1 MTKSEFLEALK
12 NALSGLPQEDIDERT
27 DFYSEMID
35 DKIEEGILETQAVAS
50 IGEVEAIVS
59 QIVAEVPISKLV
71 KQKIKRENK
80 LKTWEIVLLAVGSPI
95 WASLLIAFLA
105 VVLSLYISLWAV
117 IISLWSVFVSF
128 VASGFSGLVSGTV
141 FCFTGNRFS
150 GLFII
155 GAALV
160 ALGLG
165 VFCFFGCTGRKNEN
179 ILYPGTLKYP
189 SEYPFALY
197 ISFLTFQFIK
207 IITIPITE
215 KRCEPVIF
223 VRNLICLPR

>member
-1 MTKSEFLEALK
+1 MTKPEFLEALK
-12 NALSGLPQEDIDERT
+12 NALSGLPQEDIEERI

-141 FCFTGNRFS
+141 FSFTGNGVS

-155 GAALV
+155 GTSLV

-165 VFCFFGCTGRKNEN
+165 VFCFFGCTAATKGVLILTNKLVLWFKN
-179 ILYPGTLKYP
+179 
-189 SEYPFALY
+189 AL
-197 ISFLTFQFIK
+197 LGK
-207 IITIPITE
+207 E
-215 KRCEPVIF
+215 RV
-223 VRNLICLPR
+223 

>member
-1 MTKSEFLEALK
+1 MNKQEFLEALK
-12 NALSGLPQEDIDERT
+12 NGLSGLPQEDIEERI

-35 DKIEEGILETQAVAS
+35 DKIEEGILEVEAVAS
-50 IGEVEAIVS
+50 IGGVEDIVS
-59 QIVAEVPISKLV
+59 QTVAEVPISKLV

-80 LKTWEIVLLAVGSPI
+80 LKAWEIVLLAVGSPI

-117 IISLWSVFVSF
+117 IISLWAVFVSL
-128 VASGFSGLVSGTV
+128 VASGFSGVVGGAV
-141 FCFTGNRFS
+141 FSYTGNGVS

-165 VFCFFGCTGRKNEN
+165 VLCFFGCKAATKGTVILTKKMVLWFKNALLRK
-179 ILYPGTLKYP
+179 
-189 SEYPFALY
+189 
-197 ISFLTFQFIK
+197 
-207 IITIPITE
+207 E
-215 KRCEPVIF
+215 KAK
-223 VRNLICLPR
+223 

>member
-1 MTKSEFLEALK
+1 MTKPEFLEALK
-12 NALSGLPQEDIDERT
+12 NALSGLPQEDIEERI

-80 LKTWEIVLLAVGSPI
+80 LKAWEIVLLAVGSPI
-95 WASLLIAFLA
+95 WVSLLIAFLA

-117 IISLWSVFVSF
+117 IISLWSVFVSL

-141 FCFTGNRFS
+141 FSFTGNGVS

-165 VFCFFGCTGRKNEN
+165 VLCFFGCTAATKS
-179 ILYPGTLKYP
+179 ILTLTKKLVLWFK
-189 SEYPFALY
+189 SAL
-197 ISFLTFQFIK
+197 LGK
-207 IITIPITE
+207 E
-215 KRCEPVIF
+215 RV
-223 VRNLICLPR
+223 